1 MGFFNSSNSNIQR
14 YSQDQDR
21 SFKYNEIKR
30 WVEVH
35 GGAIIKDHY
44 ATEDELEEDWYK
56 YKSLPSLWYRA
67 NDEAMR
73 LFGKDNEA
81 LYYENKQR
89 FMKTNSVYGLESE
102 FNGIKDVDDSV
113 MNKIKANFRYREE
126 PGIELEKDYY
136 PTEMKKSKNGIFVK
150 PTLSS
155 KDEYN
160 EKIYSPV
167 LKEDGSDISDEEKL
181 KQVKTYT
188 DDGYPMLRKE
198 YDNIN
203 DLQNDWYKYNSN
215 DRDRRRICD
224 DLSMNIYGKTVT
236 DIYND
241 NLKNLLNKED
251 ISDDITPMEYKPA
264 SVDEESS
271 LLYEEALFSTVSKTD
286 DYAYLA
292 NMKYNLL
299 EDDRLS
305 PVKFIYRGRILDRI
319 NYRLDYDVPTFIKLR
334 STSMDI
340 PILTPDE
347 IARFGSD
354 ENTTYSPSD
363 FAIKWFNNYNGIM
376 NGIQLS
382 YSPVSWVT
390 EVTTLSNAYD
400 VEEDPKEKERLA
412 ANLMFLGWNPRFS
425 YNTYYRRVANERI
438 NKYLSDRSVCNYI
451 PIYNMPVFKHD
462 AFIESTELKEEC
474 PAVYF
479 IFHDNLKVGEPG
491 FFVSF
496 DGFKNNIGYLNI
508 FNNIGSEYS
517 SYKDKEN
524 ITKYLKNDDIIMA
537 FAVPLLVEDFD
548 KVKANFE
555 SYLMNTSLNNS
566 KTLKEE
572 TEAKALIDIYPRRI
586 MSDFMKLFL
595 DSSFDFNTSLDLD
608 DVMKYLEDTKGKEFD
623 AYIIAN
629 TVMVNFDIQKS
640 MKATKLNFNDLKSIS
655 IKENY
660 TFTEDNI
667 DCYPYL
673 CLSEYGR
680 IKNTKSKPK
689 KDKKIL
695 KEFFDLLNNKIIYI

>member
-1 MGFFNSSNSNIQR
+1 MGFFNSSDSNIQR

-89 FMKTNSVYGLESE
+89 FMKTNSVSGLESE

-136 PTEMKKSKNGIFVK
+136 PIEMKRSRNGIFVK

-155 KDEYN
+155 KDDYN

-167 LKEDGSDISDEEKL
+167 LKEDGSDISDEDKL

-203 DLQNDWYKYNSN
+203 DLQNDWYRYNSN
-215 DRDRRRICD
+215 DRDRRRVCD

-251 ISDDITPMEYKPA
+251 ISDNVTPMEYSPA
-264 SVDEESS
+264 SIDEESS
-271 LLYEEALFSTVSKTD
+271 LLYEEALFSAVSKTD
-286 DYAYLA
+286 DYVYLA

-299 EDDRLS
+299 KEDKLS
-305 PVKFIYRGRILDRI
+305 PVKFIYRGNILDRI

-347 IARFGSD
+347 IARFGSS
-354 ENTTYSPSD
+354 ENSTYSPSD

-382 YSPVSWVT
+382 YNPVSWVT

-400 VEEDPKEKERLA
+400 VEEDPEEKERLA

-438 NKYLSDRSVCNYI
+438 NKYLSDSSVCNYI
-451 PIYNMPVFKHD
+451 PIYSMPVFKHD

-517 SYKDKEN
+517 SYKDKED

-566 KTLKEE
+566 KTLKEG

-689 KDKKIL
+689 KDKKML
-695 KEFFDLLNNKIIYI
+695 KEFFDLLNNKIIDI

>member
-1 MGFFNSSNSNIQR
+1 MGFFNSSDSNIQR

-89 FMKTNSVYGLESE
+89 FMKTNSVSGLESE

-113 MNKIKANFRYREE
+113 MNKIKAKLKYTEE
-126 PGIELEKDYY
+126 PSIKLEKEYY
-136 PTEMKKSKNGIFVK
+136 PTEMKKSKDGIFVN
-150 PTLSS
+150 PNLSS

-160 EKIYSPV
+160 EKIYYPA

-198 YDNIN
+198 YDNMT
-203 DLQNDWYKYNSN
+203 DLENDWFKYNSN

-251 ISDDITPMEYKPA
+251 ISDNIEPIEYRPA
-264 SVDEESS
+264 SVDEEYS
-271 LLYEEALFSTVSKTD
+271 LLYEEALFSAVSKTD

-299 EDDRLS
+299 KEDRLS
-305 PVKFIYRGRILDRI
+305 PVKFIYRGNILDRI
-319 NYRLDYDVPTFIKLR
+319 NYRLEYDVPTFIKLR

-382 YSPVSWVT
+382 YNPVSWVT
-390 EVTTLSNAYD
+390 EVTTLSNAYE
-400 VEEDPKEKERLA
+400 VEKDPEEKERLA

-425 YNTYYRRVANERI
+425 YNTYYRRVASERI

-517 SYKDKEN
+517 SYKDKED

-566 KTLKEE
+566 KTLKEG

-595 DSSFDFNTSLDLD
+595 DSTFDFNISLDLD
-608 DVMKYLEDTKGKEFD
+608 DVMKYLENTKGKEFD

-689 KDKKIL
+689 KDKKML
-695 KEFFDLLNNKIIYI
+695 KEFFDLLNNKIIDI